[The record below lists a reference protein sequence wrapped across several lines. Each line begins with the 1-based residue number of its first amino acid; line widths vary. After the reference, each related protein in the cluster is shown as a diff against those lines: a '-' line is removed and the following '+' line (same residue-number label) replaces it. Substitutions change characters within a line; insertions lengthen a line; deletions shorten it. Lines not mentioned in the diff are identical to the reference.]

1 MMPCIRVW
9 GILGGVRAPA
19 PLEALVQRSSP
30 AISLWLSIRHC
41 GIDPEGC
48 GERIE
53 RFPQVWKSAVTRVRG

>member
-1 MMPCIRVW
+1 MPRTGIR

-19 PLEALVQRSSP
+19 LSEVPVQRQVQLASNL
-30 AISLWLSIRHC
+30 ALAVNQALMAD

-53 RFPQVWKSAVTRVRG
+53 CCP